1 MKIMTN
7 CLISLACDIVRNTK
21 DGVRTMTGTV
31 AVTLNNEP
39 PTDVN
44 VADLVAFLAEEGL
57 SPDAK
62 NDQDQTARHYF
73 TNNLKGNVVF
83 MIQVTN
89 GQRHWRILKKVKN
102 VA

>member
-7 CLISLACDIVRNTK
+7 TLISLNCSIVRNTK
-21 DGVRTMTGTV
+21 DGIKTLTG
-31 AVTLNNEP
+31 AVLVTINNEP

-44 VADLVAFLAEEGL
+44 VADLVDFLAEEGL

-73 TNNLKGNVVF
+73 TNNLKGNTVF

-89 GQRHWRILKKVKN
+89 GQRHWRILKKMKN
-102 VA
+102 AV